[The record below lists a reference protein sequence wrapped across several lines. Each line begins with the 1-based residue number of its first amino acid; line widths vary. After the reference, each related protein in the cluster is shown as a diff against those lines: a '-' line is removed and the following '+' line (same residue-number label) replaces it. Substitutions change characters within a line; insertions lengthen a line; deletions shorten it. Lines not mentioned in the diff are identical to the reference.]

1 MPQVMG
7 NNRQLLSLAVTANS
21 QRHHLQEATT
31 VHSLSMAR
39 VEDHL
44 PMGNQTNPVVRTNLR
59 AAMGTAK
66 GGVQAA
72 KVSKL
77 LKNLLVCGT
86 DGRCRYFIYKRITVC
101 VICGRIKDVFV
112 FLCIRFSGIYGINA
126 KTETSVVYEH

>member
-1 MPQVMG
+1 MGSLFILLKKTDFCHTCKLFQIQPTVVSPVPQVMG

-77 LKNLLVCGT
+77 LKKL
-86 DGRCRYFIYKRITVC
+86 
-101 VICGRIKDVFV
+101 
-112 FLCIRFSGIYGINA
+112 A
-126 KTETSVVYEH
+126 SVWY

>member
-86 DGRCRYFIYKRITVC
+86 DGRCRSFIYERIIVC

-112 FLCIRFSGIYGINA
+112 YQ
-126 KTETSVVYEH
+126 V